1 MTKSDKPP
9 LQEDGR
15 KMGYMQV
22 MKELWEEMGYK
33 NLVPTSQNV
42 RYQAARLEKTLGN
55 VSETISRKVGKREN
69 QIIEE
74 NLEIEESATPNS
86 NSQEEA
92 DPNLHTSLNAQR
104 ESETRN

>member
-1 MTKSDKPP
+1 
-9 LQEDGR
+9 
-15 KMGYMQV
+15 
-22 MKELWEEMGYK
+22 MKELWEEIGYG
-33 NLVPTSQNV
+33 NLPLTNQNL
-42 RYQAARLEKTLGN
+42 QDQEARLEKTLGN